1 MYHVQAYTLTQATG
15 YDITQPLFKHRQ
27 VCIMTSIF
35 VGIDVSKDRFDV
47 CVKDRK
53 NRILMDG
60 KKYEHTKEG
69 FSKFDMDLVPF
80 REFAKGQVFYGMEA
94 TGIYHKTLEY
104 HLESKGCS
112 LKVFNPLEINKKA
125 KHRIRKTKTD
135 RIDAEL
141 IAEAL
146 ILNCATLRTAH
157 TSNEICRLREYGRLR
172 GRLKKKIRICKTQA
186 HRDLDVL
193 CRGYDRL
200 FSDCLQPSSIAVI
213 KLAFRKTRFLK
224 ATENEIFK
232 ALEPFYGSLK
242 DAKEKAAKAR
252 YLFNKT
258 EVPASMKEV
267 CLVDLHLLIQEYELL
282 SKQVKRIETAI
293 EKLTSAQDTK
303 ILSII
308 GIGKMTGGLILGEL
322 GDVRRFKDRN
332 AVVAFAGLDPSVS
345 ESGRSKHYGHISK
358 RGSPVLRDALYMAT
372 LSARRYNPVCRV
384 LYDRLKSR
392 GKHHNVCM
400 VAVARKL
407 LLIAYSV
414 LKNDQEFFIP
424 KYLADTD

>member
-1 MYHVQAYTLTQATG
+1 MTG
-15 YDITQPLFKHRQ
+15 
-27 VCIMTSIF
+27 IF
-35 VGIDVSKDRFDV
+35 IGIDVSKDRFDV
-47 CVKDRK
+47 CVKDGK

-60 KKYEHTKEG
+60 KKYEHSKEG
-69 FSKFDMDLVPF
+69 FMQFDADLEPF
-80 REFAKGQVFYGMEA
+80 QDFAEGQIFYGMEA

-104 HLESKGCS
+104 HIESKGWP

-125 KHRIRKTKTD
+125 KRRIRKTKTD

-146 ILNCATLRTAH
+146 ILDYATLRTPR
-157 TSNEICRLREYGRLR
+157 TSNEICTLREYGRVR
-172 GRLKKKIRICKTQA
+172 GRLKTKMRICKTQA

-193 CRGYDRL
+193 CRGFDKL

-213 KLAFRKTRFLK
+213 KLAFRKSRFLK
-224 ATENEIFK
+224 ATKDDIFR
-232 ALEPFYGSLK
+232 ALEPFYGNSK
-242 DAKEKAAKAR
+242 DAREKAPKVKS
-252 YLFNKT
+252 LFDKT
-258 EVPASMKEV
+258 EVAASMKEV
-267 CLVDLHLLIQEYELL
+267 CLVDLHLLIQEYDVL
-282 SKQVKRIETAI
+282 SKQLKRIEKKI
-293 EKLTSAQDTK
+293 EKLTSSQGTK

-322 GDVRRFKDRN
+322 GDVHRFKDRN

-345 ESGRSKHYGHISK
+345 ESGRSRHHGHISK
-358 RGSPVLRDALYMAT
+358 RGSSVLRDALYMSAMA
-372 LSARRYNPVCRV
+372 ARRYNPVCRA

-407 LLIAYSV
+407 LLVTYSV
-414 LKNDQEFFIP
+414 LKNDREFFIP
-424 KYLADTD
+424 KYLAE